1 MDATHAGLGAH
12 RLAVWTP
19 AEAQDAGLS
28 RHQVAGRIGREWQQ
42 IYVGALTDAGHVPD
56 TRQRAA
62 AALAV
67 ADDEA
72 VVGGRTAAR
81 WWGLPLIEDGP
92 APERFLDDVLTFRR
106 LGGRPRL
113 IAHRWAYDDTDVIS
127 VDGIRL
133 TTPLRTLLDLSRLV
147 GLDALLGA
155 CDAAVRLRLTSAPQ
169 ITAAAARLHARPGGP
184 ALRWCAR
191 WVDGRAQSPLET
203 LTRITLWHPQLPAFE
218 PQLLVHDADGEV
230 LAALD
235 HGVRALQLGVESD
248 GAGPHSLPEARFVDR
263 HREATVADRGYRL
276 LRVTWPDVRR
286 ARADVRRR
294 VGRAA
299 AEQAARLRVTAPP
312 PSPLPAPP
320 AHIWR

>member
-1 MDATHAGLGAH
+1 MDATLADLGAH
-12 RLAVWTP
+12 RLGVWTP
-19 AEAQDAGLS
+19 AQAQDAGLS

-42 IYVGALTDAGHVPD
+42 IHAGALTDAGHVPD
-56 TRQRAA
+56 ARQRAA

-72 VVGGRTAAR
+72 VACGRTAAR
-81 WWGLPLIEDGP
+81 WWGLPLIDDGP
-92 APERFLDDVLTFRR
+92 APERLLDDVLTGRR

-113 IAHRWAYDDTDVIS
+113 IAHRWAYDDADVIS

-147 GLDALLGA
+147 GLDALLCA
-155 CDAAVRLRLTSAPQ
+155 CDAAVRLRLTSTPL
-169 ITAAAARLHARPGGP
+169 ITTAAARLRARPGGP
-184 ALRWCAR
+184 ALRWCGR
-191 WVDGRAQSPLET
+191 WVEGRAQSPLET

-218 PQLLVHDADGEV
+218 PQLLVYDDDQV

-248 GAGPHSLPEARFVDR
+248 GAGPHTLPEARFVDR
-263 HREATVADRGYRL
+263 HREATVADHGYRL

-286 ARADVRRR
+286 GRAAVRRR

-299 AEQAARLRVTAPP
+299 AEQATRLRVTAPP
-312 PSPLPAPP
+312 PSLLPAPP